1 MTLSLILAALVTA
14 APLLADPG
22 GACRPEIRRFCSKM
36 SGPRRMACLE
46 ARRAELS
53 EACQDFLARMRADG
67 EQFKR
72 DCRED
77 AAKLCPGQ
85 EGRELVDCLDRDSSR
100 LAPACA
106 ERVRKLK
113 AGHKVSKERI
123 PAACRVDAEELCVQS
138 GVPPESIRGCLLAE
152 TDALSAPCRAALSK
166 PAPSPEQP

>member
-1 MTLSLILAALVTA
+1 MTLSLILAALVPA
-14 APLLADPG
+14 APLQADPG
-22 GACRPEIRRFCSKM
+22 GACRPEIRRFCPGM

-53 EACQDFLARMRADG
+53 RPCQDFLSRVRAEG

-77 AAKLCPGQ
+77 SAKLCPGQ
-85 EGRELVDCLDRDSSR
+85 EGRPLVDCLEKDLPR
-100 LAPACA
+100 LVPACA

-113 AGHKVSKERI
+113 AEHRTLKERI

-138 GVPPESIRGCLLAE
+138 GVPPEGIRGCLRAE
-152 TDALSAPCRAALSK
+152 TDALSAPCREALSRPVPPPEK
-166 PAPSPEQP
+166 P

>member
-1 MTLSLILAALVTA
+1 MTLSLILAALIPA
-14 APLLADPG
+14 APLQADPG
-22 GACRPEIRRFCSKM
+22 RACRPEIRRFCSKM

-53 EACQDFLARMRADG
+53 GPCQDFLTRMRADG

-72 DCRED
+72 DCRDD

-85 EGRELVDCLDRDSSR
+85 EGRGLVDCLDRDPSR

-106 ERVRKLK
+106 ARVRGVK

-123 PAACRVDAEELCVQS
+123 PAACRVDAEEICVQS
-138 GVPPESIRGCLLAE
+138 GVPPEGIRGCLLIE
-152 TDALSAPCRAALSK
+152 TDALSASCREALSK
-166 PAPSPEQP
+166 PAPSPEKP